1 MLQNDILVQLTA
13 KSLPMPAQWFM
24 QDGAM
29 LHTANVMLD
38 FLNTVF
44 GTRIMLN
51 CCPDH
56 HNCGNSWP
64 SLSPDLNPCDFFL
77 WGFLKEM
84 MIWQKPV
91 NLRWDK
97 CLLSYAKGLKKTY
110 RHVIMNTC
118 HGLQEV
124 TGQYGG
130 HMKHILTEKMYTGV
144 WTKCVKLVDDK
155 QHTHFL

>member
-13 KSLPMPAQWFM
+13 KGLPMPTQWFM

-44 GTRIMLN
+44 GPRIMLN

-84 MIWQKPV
+84 MI
-91 NLRWDK
+91 
-97 CLLSYAKGLKKTY
+97 
-110 RHVIMNTC
+110 
-118 HGLQEV
+118 
-124 TGQYGG
+124 
-130 HMKHILTEKMYTGV
+130 
-144 WTKCVKLVDDK
+144 
-155 QHTHFL
+155 